1 MFILLHHYIKKQLD
15 FLQEK
20 EKESIL
26 KTDDSK

>member
-1 MFILLHHYIKKQLD
+1 LFILLHPYIKKQLD

-26 KTDDSK
+26 KKDYSK